1 MLTGMLNL
9 HGLGAPGEIP
19 ARTWLLVTLVILS
32 GLAALVAMMRSGI
45 RTFWAPLEA
54 IVPRVLVVEVAPVVA
69 LLALCL
75 LMTVEG
81 GAVIGYTETVARSLH
96 EPAGYIEGVL
106 GTEQQRERAK

>member
-1 MLTGMLNL
+1 M
-9 HGLGAPGEIP
+9 
-19 ARTWLLVTLVILS
+19 
-32 GLAALVAMMRSGI
+32 
-45 RTFWAPLEA
+45 
-54 IVPRVLVVEVAPVVA
+54 APVVA

-106 GTEQQRERAK
+106 GTEQQGERAK